1 MAIREGWRERWRA
14 RAGWCDSWATGIGR
28 DGWGAG
34 AVRVLPMTACSVL
47 AAPGF
52 FAGWEPATAALL
64 IGPLAACLRFGVV
77 HTAAMVCWTTFLALL
92 AWAGHGYSASPPFP
106 LDFLALL
113 TGGGLAVTVAARRA
127 GQSAALAR
135 ATEVARAAQGAI
147 LRPFAERIGGVDVCT
162 RHYCPVQGATVG
174 GDVYDIAHTP
184 YGTRVFI
191 GDVRGHDLDAL
202 RISAG
207 ALRAF
212 RDLAYLTPRLPDLA
226 RELDAR
232 IGTELGP
239 EDFVTALFAEFVP
252 GEVRIVNC
260 GHPAPLRV
268 GQETKLLEPPDHTT
282 PLGLGPRPALWRGW
296 LQPGDRVLFYTD
308 GLSEARDAGGVDFPL
323 LQGVADALAAPLPCD
338 ALDAL
343 YALLTAHTG
352 APLAD
357 DVALV
362 LCQPAEHSA
371 PGFGGVRRSPIATA
385 GPAPGGHPRC

>member
-1 MAIREGWRERWRA
+1 M
-14 RAGWCDSWATGIGR
+14 
-28 DGWGAG
+28 
-34 AVRVLPMTACSVL
+34 
-47 AAPGF
+47 
-52 FAGWEPATAALL
+52 
-64 IGPLAACLRFGVV
+64 
-77 HTAAMVCWTTFLALL
+77 
-92 AWAGHGYSASPPFP
+92 
-106 LDFLALL
+106 
-113 TGGGLAVTVAARRA
+113 
-127 GQSAALAR
+127 
-135 ATEVARAAQGAI
+135 
-147 LRPFAERIGGVDVCT
+147 
-162 RHYCPVQGATVG
+162 G

-282 PLGLGPRPALWRGW
+282 PLGLGPR
-296 LQPGDRVLFYTD
+296 
-308 GLSEARDAGGVDFPL
+308 
-323 LQGVADALAAPLPCD
+323 
-338 ALDAL
+338 
-343 YALLTAHTG
+343 
-352 APLAD
+352 
-357 DVALV
+357 
-362 LCQPAEHSA
+362 
-371 PGFGGVRRSPIATA
+371 
-385 GPAPGGHPRC
+385 

>member
-1 MAIREGWRERWRA
+1 MAIRDGWRERWGSRAA
-14 RAGWCDSWATGIGR
+14 RA
-28 DGWGAG
+28 
-34 AVRVLPMTACSVL
+34 LPVTASSVL
-47 AAPGF
+47 AAPGM
-52 FAGWEPATAALL
+52 FAGWEPATVALL
-64 IGPLAACLRFGVV
+64 IGPLAACARLGVL
-77 HTAAMVCWTTFLALL
+77 HTAVTVCWAALLALVAGAAHDFTASPPFLADFLALL
-92 AWAGHGYSASPPFP
+92 A
-106 LDFLALL
+106 
-113 TGGGLAVTVAARRA
+113 GGVLAVTVAVRRA
-127 GQSAALAR
+127 REAAVLAGVV
-135 ATEVARAAQGAI
+135 EVARVAQGAI
-147 LRPFAERIGGVDVCT
+147 LRPFAERIGGIDVCT

-174 GDVYDIAHTP
+174 GDAYDIAHTP

-191 GDVRGHDLDAL
+191 GDVRGHDLAAL

-207 ALRAF
+207 VIRGF
-212 RDLAYLTPRLPDLA
+212 RDLAYVTPDLPDLA

-232 IGTELGP
+232 IRGELGP

-252 GEVRIVNC
+252 GEVRLVNC

-268 GQETKLLEPPDHTT
+268 GQQIRLLEAPEHTT

-323 LQGVADALAAPLPCD
+323 LKGVAEALAAPLPCD

-343 YALLTAHTG
+343 YDLLTVHTG

-362 LCQPAEHSA
+362 LCQPAEPA
-371 PGFGGVRRSPIATA
+371 MPGAEPFSVPGSDGVRHVPSARA
-385 GPAPGGHPRC
+385 GHPTPGGHPRC